1 MEQQV
6 RYCTSSDG
14 TRIAYA
20 ELGQGPPHVSVFTWA
35 SNLEMN
41 WSDVQTRRWLEKA
54 AGKRRLIRFDRRGI
68 GLSQRDVSDV
78 SLDAHVRDLSALVD
92 YLQLESFALSG
103 FADGAQVSIRYAA
116 ENPERVSRLVI
127 WQPYAVGA
135 DLAAPQT
142 IRALVTLIGEN
153 WSMARRTIANAVFP
167 TGPVDM
173 QKWMSNL
180 LRESVTPEIAIAYLQ
195 EQLRSDVSSE
205 LTRVQTPTLV
215 LQRRG
220 DRFVPVTAA
229 RALAAEIPDARYV
242 ALEGDIGYVYFGETE
257 HLAIIDDFLGNEE
270 GAQTTAQAGPF
281 RTVLFT
287 DLVGHT
293 QMMSR
298 LGDEAGRVVLR
309 EHEDITRNV
318 LKQHGGTEV
327 KTMGD
332 GFMASFGSVTKA
344 VECAIALQ
352 QAIEERNSQLS
363 TPNSQLTVRVGLNA
377 GEPIEEDGD
386 LFGATVIL
394 ASRIAAKAEGG
405 EILVS
410 DNVRSLCSGKGFLFS
425 DRGDFVP
432 KGMEDPVRVY
442 EVSWRS

>member
-14 TRIAYA
+14 IRIAYA

-41 WSDVQTRRWLEKA
+41 WSDPQTRPWLEKA

-92 YLQLESFALSG
+92 HLQLESFALSG
-103 FADGAQVSIRYAA
+103 FADGAQVGIRYAA
-116 ENPERVSRLVI
+116 QNPERVSRLI
-127 WQPYAVGA
+127 LWQPYAAGE
-135 DLAAPQT
+135 DLAPPQT
-142 IRALVTLIGEN
+142 IQGLVTLVGEN
-153 WSMARRTIANAVFP
+153 WSMARRVIANAIFP
-167 TGPVDM
+167 TGPVEL
-173 QKWMSNL
+173 QRWMSNM
-180 LRESVTPEIAIAYLQ
+180 LRETITPEMTIAYLQ
-195 EQLRSDVSSE
+195 EQVVSDITTD
-205 LTRVQTPTLV
+205 LPRVQAPTLI

-220 DRFVPVTAA
+220 DRFVPFTAT
-229 RALAAEIPDARYV
+229 RAVAAEIPDARYV
-242 ALEGDIGYVYFGETE
+242 ALEGDEGYVYFGENQ
-257 HLAIIDDFLGNEE
+257 HLTVIDDFLGDGEE
-270 GAQTTAQAGPF
+270 ARPASSAGPF
-281 RTVLFT
+281 RTILFT

-298 LGDEAGRVVLR
+298 LGDEAGRAVLR
-309 EHEDITRNV
+309 DHEEITRKV
-318 LKQHGGTEV
+318 LKNHGGTEV

-352 QAIEERNSQLS
+352 RAFEDREGEPLS
-363 TPNSQLTVRVGLNA
+363 VRVGLNA

-394 ASRIAAKAEGG
+394 ASRIAARAEGG

-410 DNVRSLCSGKGFLFS
+410 DNVRSLCSGKNFIFA
-425 DRGDFVP
+425 DRGDFTA
-432 KGMEDPVRVY
+432 KGIEEPVRIY
-442 EVSWRS
+442 EVSWRA